1 MSDQPAGAGR
11 PSEVRMPDTPAR
23 GDTMI
28 ADTRVSEAPGYAAPA
43 PTSAPS
49 AAAPVIA
56 DPGPLGLAAFA
67 MTTFVLSVFN
77 SNIISDVK
85 LESVV
90 LPLALFY
97 GGIGQFAAGM
107 WEFRKGNTFGATAF
121 SSFGAFWLSYAAYVK
136 FVVPD
141 LPTATAYKATGVFL
155 LAWAIFT
162 GYMFLA
168 SLRMTAAVAAVFFT
182 LTGTFVL
189 LCIGELAKN
198 TTVTHAGGIVGLVT
212 AGLAW
217 YASFAVVTNETWK
230 RTLLPTFPLG
240 RR

>member
-1 MSDQPAGAGR
+1 
-11 PSEVRMPDTPAR
+11 MPDTPTG
-23 GDTMI
+23 GDTLV
-28 ADTRVSEAPGYAAPA
+28 TESRVATSPDMQTHAPQVAQ
-43 PTSAPS
+43 PS
-49 AAAPVIA
+49 SPVIA
-56 DPGPLGLAAFA
+56 DPGPLGLAGFA

-85 LESVV
+85 LQAVV

-97 GGIGQFAAGM
+97 GGLVQLLAGM

-136 FVVPD
+136 FVVPG
-141 LPTATAYKATGVFL
+141 LPPATEYKATGLFL

-162 GYMFLA
+162 AYMVLA
-168 SLRMTAAVAAVFFT
+168 SLRVSAAVAIVFMT
-182 LTGTFVL
+182 LTATFVL
-189 LCIGELAKN
+189 LCIGALDQN
-198 TTVTHAGGIVGLVT
+198 TTITHAGGIVGLVT
-212 AGLAW
+212 AGFAW

-230 RTLLPTFPLG
+230 RTLLPTFPLA